1 MISILGPCWRSRGR
15 AVRVSCR
22 VRTQN
27 VMPDTI
33 GKMVARVLA
42 EQAAALELGAL
53 VTIDQQAARVRVLP
67 IL

>member
-1 MISILGPCWRSRGR
+1 
-15 AVRVSCR
+15 
-22 VRTQN
+22 
-27 VMPDTI
+27 MPDAI